1 MAGKSRMATSANR
14 NTMSTMRPPLAAL
27 ILALLTGGAA
37 ARAGQHPVR
46 TFDTD
51 PPGQPPPGFT
61 FAAMRQSAPGAF
73 VVRRTGADGHVV
85 HAADPAAMGFSI
97 AIAAGEPLGD
107 LMVSVRLRLA
117 GGGRAGGVVW
127 RYVDASNYY
136 AAVLDLS
143 RAELSLFRVVNGNM
157 IEIEEENDL
166 ELDLNA
172 WHALKVVHDDAQV
185 RVSLGGIRV
194 FTDDERRHSRL
205 LPEGRAG
212 LFAAGGSEVW
222 FDDLRIVPDREHR

>member
-1 MAGKSRMATSANR
+1 MN
-14 NTMSTMRPPLAAL
+14 TMRPPLAAL

-37 ARAGQHPVR
+37 ATASQRPVQ

-51 PPGQPPPGFT
+51 PSGQPPPGFT
-61 FAAMRQSAPGAF
+61 FAAMRQAAPGAF
-73 VVRRTGADGHVV
+73 VVRRAGANGHVV
-85 HAADPAAMGFSI
+85 HTADPAATGFSI
-97 AIAAGEPLGD
+97 AIAPGDPLGD
-107 LMVSVRLRLA
+107 LMVSVRLRLS

-127 RYVDASNYY
+127 RYVDARNYY

-143 RAELSLFRVVNGNM
+143 RSELSLFRVVNGNM

-166 ELDLNA
+166 ELDVNA
-172 WHALKVVHDDAQV
+172 WHVLKVVHEDEEV

-222 FDDLRIVPDREHR
+222 FDDLRIVPDRKRR